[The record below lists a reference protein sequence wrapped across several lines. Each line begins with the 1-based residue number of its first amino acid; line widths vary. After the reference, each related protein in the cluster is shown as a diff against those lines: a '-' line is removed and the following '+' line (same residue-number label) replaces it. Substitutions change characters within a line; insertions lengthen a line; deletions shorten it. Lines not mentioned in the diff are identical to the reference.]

1 MVVQSEL
8 NITDISIENALEE
21 IMADSGVIN
30 FHAPIITVNSI
41 NNIKVQHR
49 EHIVDYTLVD
59 FNTLCDDKEK

>member
-1 MVVQSEL
+1 
-8 NITDISIENALEE
+8 
-21 IMADSGVIN
+21 MADSGVIN